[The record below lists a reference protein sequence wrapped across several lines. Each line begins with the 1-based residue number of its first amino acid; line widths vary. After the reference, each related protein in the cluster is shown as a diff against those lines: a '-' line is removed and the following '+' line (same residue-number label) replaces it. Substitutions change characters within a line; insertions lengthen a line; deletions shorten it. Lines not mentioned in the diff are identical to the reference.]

1 MWLKRHLSLVGR
13 SGASGWKR
21 AAKFLNLVK
30 VLQAHMCI
38 QRKRRQSII
47 SHSRAD
53 IALLLHKG
61 RIQDA
66 LDRVVQLY
74 KDQKVLCAYDQIQHF
89 SELVLANM
97 YHVKKIGSW
106 LLLPTDVR
114 EAVLSLMFAASRC
127 GELPELNL
135 IRILFRERYG
145 PELELGNGVNL
156 EMKQNLCM
164 DFIPDDVKLNLIAE
178 IEKDDNLHM
187 GFQDSEEKAEVL
199 DLEIQGISSD
209 TDDESRIRSTE
220 LPIMLPREDFLE
232 STTRPLSTSTSLDSV
247 SDLIYETSIV
257 YLDDLEEKKNMSSDQ
272 NSMDIS
278 AISTKPAIEY
288 CPSST
293 EELLE
298 TNDCRMLVPWH
309 GSMETRPKHVHP
321 KLPEYDDVVAQLKDV
336 KYSIL
341 AENHVAGGSM
351 DISIAPKQNS
361 SPPRHGHPKLPEHAD
376 VAAQLKDVKCSI
388 LGEDH
393 VAWDGSMGIIIAPK
407 QNSSQPRHVH
417 PKLPEYDDV
426 VAALRNISRQS
437 L

>member
-1 MWLKRHLSLVGR
+1 MWLKWHLSLVGR
-13 SGASGWKR
+13 SSASGWKR
-21 AAKFLNLVK
+21 AAKCLNLVK

-53 IALLLHKG
+53 IALLLHHG

-66 LDRVVQLY
+66 LDRVAQLY
-74 KDQKVLCAYDQIQHF
+74 KDQKVLCAYDQIQHY

-97 YHVKKIGSW
+97 CHVKNIGSW
-106 LLLPTDVR
+106 LLLPTDFQ

-135 IRILFRERYG
+135 IRILFRERFG

-156 EMKQNLCM
+156 EMKKNLCM
-164 DFIPDDVKLNLIAE
+164 GFVSDDVKLNLIAE
-178 IEKDDNLHM
+178 IAKDDNLHM

-209 TDDESRIRSTE
+209 TDDESRIHITE
-220 LPIMLPREDFLE
+220 LPIMLPREDFLG
-232 STTRPLSTSTSLDSV
+232 SATRPLSTSTSLDSV
-247 SDLIYETSIV
+247 CDLIYETSIV
-257 YLDDLEEKKNMSSDQ
+257 YLDDLEEKKNDQ
-272 NSMDIS
+272 KSVDTS
-278 AISTKPAIEY
+278 AISAKPAIEC

-298 TNDCRMLVPWH
+298 KNDCRMLVPWH

-341 AENHVAGGSM
+341 AENHVALDGSM

-361 SPPRHGHPKLPEHAD
+361 PTPRHGHPKLPEYAD

-388 LGEDH
+388 LVEDH

-426 VAALRNISRQS
+426 VAALRNIKAE
-437 L
+437 LYNC